1 MKKNNII
8 LLFLVAAASCFSQDQ
23 LKIIDNN
30 IKTKLKKFPTVGIV
44 I

>member
-8 LLFLVAAASCFSQDQ
+8 LLFLVSAAGCFSQDQ

-30 IKTKLKKFPTVGIV
+30 IKTKLKKSQLLEL
-44 I
+44 